1 MDRKHGEAER
11 GWLDERYCQVIEQ
24 VEDYAIFTLD
34 EAGRVST
41 WNRGA
46 ERVLGYFEEE
56 ALGEP
61 GALIF
66 TPEDRERGAPE
77 HELATARREGKAE
90 DVRWH
95 LRKDGLRF
103 WASGVLTALYDRE
116 GKLDGF
122 AKILRDLTRSA
133 RRKRSASSCSPS

>member
-66 TPEDRERGAPE
+66 S
-77 HELATARREGKAE
+77 
-90 DVRWH
+90 
-95 LRKDGLRF
+95 LRPRT
-103 WASGVLTALYDRE
+103 ASGARPNTSSPPPGARAKRRTCAGTCAKTA
-116 GKLDGF
+116 
-122 AKILRDLTRSA
+122 SA
-133 RRKRSASSCSPS
+133 FGQAAC